1 MGTRETQFLRRL
13 ERDDPGLQIRL
24 KAVWAEFI
32 ALKQALSR
40 ALDKGDAARARA
52 LVAQIRALIAS
63 HSQPSRSKLTLTR
76 PGLQL
81 KRAPAAKP
89 GAGFV
94 ILANTGRA
102 KPALAQQNARFRTPA
117 RPVPPLIIHM
127 PSIGGDAGKARF
139 QSTAAGTSAAPR
151 FTILT
156 NNGPHA
162 ETQPRFSTSPGG
174 DHHGFAYIG
183 QAGSKPFDEILAQ
196 TALPGRRE
204 LAFKLDLAEPEIA
217 KPELAGPDQPAA
229 DTPPGPPPAVD
240 FQFRLE
246 GSGARGSAVALGGE
260 ADLIFLLGALR
271 ADSLAVASGA
281 RLDEAIENGGSLGVM
296 LVPVGYD
303 LRDGA
308 PCRQTAQIVA
318 RRLEPELRF
327 PLKAGRVI
335 NPAAGAWAYLDLDGV
350 QLGSF
355 FLELP
360 VVAANAP
367 AVMAA
372 GARHIDLDSDGQPV
386 GAQLV
391 FRGKGGALNVS
402 YANSASGFSDVRTL
416 GTLTPASVEQAVTA
430 FKASIDSVPGDAL
443 WSYLTDPFRQP
454 PTPGQQKSLDGMF
467 LTIARAGWDLWT
479 SLTADPD
486 LADFLN
492 DINSLPLNSR
502 VAVVTDSVFMPWE
515 MLYPEN
521 PDARA
526 VKPALLWG
534 ARYLFHT
541 TLPED
546 RNIIRDKKAHLEA
559 PPGAS
564 LCVNPAID
572 NDFAGISPLP
582 AASHHDWAAQARL
595 HDIPCDEADPA
606 AARALLQGNGAEPS
620 RKWIYLFCHG
630 LGGAGNAIDLGG
642 TPPNLIKPAS
652 LAGTP
657 PFDGRPIVFLN
668 SCGSGAHSAL
678 ALTNFY
684 TAFRRDKQALGLVAT
699 SCPVPATTA
708 AAIGQRISS
717 LYLDGSHDLASALQ
731 AVRLELIARGI
742 PIGLFYTLHAPGD
755 VRARA

>member
-13 ERDDPGLQIRL
+13 ERDEPRLQTRL
-24 KAVWAEFI
+24 RAVWALFT
-32 ALKQALSR
+32 ALKRALLQALEQ
-40 ALDKGDAARARA
+40 GDEARARA
-52 LVAQIRALIAS
+52 LAEQIRALIAGHQS
-63 HSQPSRSKLTLTR
+63 SPRRLVLKSPKPGQAMR
-76 PGLQL
+76 PGGGLVIL
-81 KRAPAAKP
+81 TDKSRTKP
-89 GAGFV
+89 G
-94 ILANTGRA
+94 LAVRNGKLNQAPR
-102 KPALAQQNARFRTPA
+102 PAPRQAIR
-117 RPVPPLIIHM
+117 I
-127 PSIGGDAGKARF
+127 PSITGGGSPGGGTVRLLP
-139 QSTAAGTSAAPR
+139 SAGTSATPR
-151 FTILT
+151 ITILT
-156 NNGPHA
+156 HDASHA
-162 ETQPRFSTSPGG
+162 NTQPRLGKGFAA
-174 DHHGFAYIG
+174 DHGFAYIG
-183 QAGSKPFDEILAQ
+183 QAGSQAFDDLIAQ
-196 TALPGRRE
+196 AARPGRRE
-204 LAFKLDLAEPEIA
+204 LAFKVELSNL
-217 KPELAGPDQPAA
+217 ELATPDIPAD
-229 DTPPGPPPAVD
+229 DTPPNPPPPVD
-240 FQFRLE
+240 FQLRLE
-246 GSGARGSAVALGGE
+246 GAGARGSAVALGGE
-260 ADLIFLLGALR
+260 ADLVFFLGALR
-271 ADSLAVASGA
+271 ADSLATASGA
-281 RLDEAIENGGSLGVM
+281 RLDAAIESGGTLGVM

-308 PCRQTAQIVA
+308 PCRQTAQLVA
-318 RRLEPELRF
+318 RQLKPELRF
-327 PLKAGRVI
+327 PLQAGRLA

-355 FLELP
+355 FLEVP
-360 VVAANAP
+360 VVAANASVVLP
-367 AVMAA
+367 ATP
-372 GARHIDLDSDGQPV
+372 RHIDLDSDGQPV

-416 GTLTPASVEQAVTA
+416 GTLAPASVEQAVAA
-430 FKASIDSVPGDAL
+430 FKASVDSVPGDAL
-443 WSYLTDPFRQP
+443 WSYLTDPFQQP
-454 PTPGQQKSLDGMF
+454 PTPNQQKSLDGMF

-486 LADFLN
+486 LADFLH
-492 DINSLPLNSR
+492 DINSLPFNSR
-502 VAVVTDSVFMPWE
+502 VAVVTDSVFIPWE
-515 MLYPEN
+515 MIYPEN
-521 PDARA
+521 PDAQA

-546 RNIIRDKKAHLEA
+546 RNLIRDKKAHLA
-559 PPGAS
+559 AAPGAS

-572 NDFAGISPLP
+572 NDFAGVSPLP
-582 AASHHDWAAQARL
+582 AASHHAWAAQARQQ
-595 HDIPCDEADPA
+595 HIPCDEADPA
-606 AARALLQGNGAEPS
+606 SARALLLGNATEPA

-678 ALTNFY
+678 TLTNFY

-717 LYLDGSHDLASALQ
+717 LYLDGSHDLASAVHT
-731 AVRLELIARGI
+731 ARCELMARHI
-742 PIGLFYTLHAPGD
+742 PIGLFYTVHAPGD

>member
-13 ERDDPGLQIRL
+13 ERDDLRL
-24 KAVWAEFI
+24 RIQLKEAWAEFT
-32 ALKQALSR
+32 ALKQALR
-40 ALDKGDAARARA
+40 QALDHGDTAQARA

-63 HSQPSRSKLTLTR
+63 RPQPSRSKLTLTR
-76 PGLQL
+76 PSLVL
-81 KRAPAAKP
+81 KRALAAKP

-94 ILANTGRA
+94 ILAAPGRT
-102 KPALAQQNARFRTPA
+102 KPTLAQQNARFRTPA
-117 RPVPPLIIHM
+117 RPVPPLVIHM

-139 QSTAAGTSAAPR
+139 QSTAVTLATPR
-151 FTILT
+151 LPILT
-156 NNGPHA
+156 HNAPHA
-162 ETQPRFSTSPGG
+162 ETQPRFSKSLGG
-174 DHHGFAYIG
+174 DHRGFAYIQ
-183 QAGSKPFDEILAQ
+183 QADSKAFDEILAQ
-196 TALPGRRE
+196 TALPGHRG
-204 LAFKLDLAEPEIA
+204 LAFQLDLADLEHTA
-217 KPELAGPDQPAA
+217 PELPAA
-229 DTPPGPPPAVD
+229 DTSAGPPPTVD

-246 GSGARGSAVALGGE
+246 GTGARGSAVALGGE
-260 ADLIFLLGALR
+260 ADLVFFLGALR

-281 RLDEAIENGGSLGVM
+281 QLEQAIESGGSLGVM

-303 LRDGA
+303 LRDGT
-308 PCRQTAQIVA
+308 PCRQTAQVVE
-318 RRLEPELRF
+318 RRLEPEIRF
-327 PLKAGRVI
+327 PLKAGRLI

-360 VVAANAP
+360 IVAANAP
-367 AVMAA
+367 VVMAA
-372 GARHIDLDSDGQPV
+372 EVRHIDLDSDGQPV

-391 FRGKGGALNVS
+391 FRSQGGALNVS
-402 YANSASGFSDVRTL
+402 YANNASGYGDTCALPTL
-416 GTLTPASVEQAVTA
+416 SPASVEQAVA
-430 FKASIDSVPGDAL
+430 VFKSSVDSVPSDAL
-443 WSYLTDPFRQP
+443 WSYLTDPFQQQP
-454 PTPGQQKSLDGMF
+454 TSNQQKSLDSMF
-467 LTIARAGWDLWT
+467 LTIARAGWALWAT
-479 SLTADPD
+479 LTADPD
-486 LADFLN
+486 LAKFLH
-492 DINSLPLNSR
+492 DINALPANSR
-502 VAVVTDSVFMPWE
+502 VSVITNSIFIPWE
-515 MLYPEN
+515 MIYPEN
-521 PDARA
+521 PDALA

-541 TLPED
+541 TLPQD
-546 RNIIRDKKAHLEA
+546 SNIAQDKKAHRNST
-559 PPGAS
+559 PGAS

-572 NDFAGISPLP
+572 DDFAGVSPLP
-582 AASHHDWAAQARL
+582 AASHHAWAAQARL
-595 HDIPCDEADPA
+595 QNIPCDEADPA
-606 AARALLQGNGAEPS
+606 AARALLLGNGAAPS

-642 TPPNLIKPAS
+642 TPPNLIQPAS

-717 LYLDGSHDLASALQ
+717 LYLDGSHDLAAALQ
-731 AVRLELIARGI
+731 AVRLELIARNI